1 MNLILWA
8 AFFMFSD
15 GVNAIS
21 SMQTYIQ
28 NDITSFSA
36 TQTVV
41 QGFITAITSIIGCL
55 MFLVLAKRYNV
66 STKTNLM
73 IIVVA
78 TGIVP
83 IWGCFGIGFSNFGI
97 RTNWELWV
105 LSVWS
110 GKTMVQKSPLSL
122 LILFFVFVV

>member
-1 MNLILWA
+1 
-8 AFFMFSD
+8 
-15 GVNAIS
+15 
-21 SMQTYIQ
+21 
-28 NDITSFSA
+28 
-36 TQTVV
+36 
-41 QGFITAITSIIGCL
+41 
-55 MFLVLAKRYNV
+55 
-66 STKTNLM
+66 M

-110 GKTMVQKSPLSL
+110 GRTFKKAPLSSHP
-122 LILFFVFVV
+122 LFLCGIGLFTGPIW